1 VDRTACI
8 DLPAF
13 PLQLL
18 LRKHPDWREHPAA
31 VVEADTPQ
39 GTILWINEKARAA
52 GIATG
57 MRYAAGLSLA
67 AGLRA
72 GVVTSKDIDDEIA
85 QLGEL
90 LRRFTPSVEPG
101 KDEPGVFWLDAKG
114 LERLFG
120 ALTEWA
126 SSLHAELVRAGFVAS
141 LAVGFERFAVYAIAK
156 GRKGDTPLFHPNP
169 QAAGGTSSFSDEA
182 PRIPLCSE
190 KEDVPP
196 TGLGA
201 KKKKGSVPF
210 SVVFDTPGEERAA
223 AREVRLDRLALPTA
237 ARDTLLKLGVTTVGR
252 FVDLP
257 LDGVGVRF
265 GPEVRR
271 LHRLASGAL
280 TQPLI
285 PEHPDVPAMRRLILD
300 HPESEAARLIA
311 RIEDALYPMLDE
323 IAAKGRALAELQ
335 VAFRFERLGDH
346 LESIQPAVPT
356 LVPEIL
362 LELIRL
368 RLQAVRTLPDGVME
382 IALIAREAAAVE
394 KQAQLFAVKKRRD
407 LAAGARALARVKAAL
422 GDDAV
427 VRAEPRDAHLP
438 EARFAWVPMTELPE
452 AKPRPVDEPRLIRR
466 LYTTPVPLPPR
477 ERHEPDGWL
486 LRGLAQGPVV
496 KVNGPYLVSGQWW
509 KQPTFRDYHFAE
521 TKNGQNLWVFYDRG
535 KNRWF
540 LQGEVG

>member
-1 VDRTACI
+1 MDRTACI

-18 LRKHPDWREHPAA
+18 LRKHPEWREHPAA

-126 SSLHAELVRAGFVAS
+126 SSLHAELVRAGFIAS
-141 LAVGFERFAVYAIAK
+141 LAVGFDRFAVYAVAK
-156 GRKGDTPLFHPNP
+156 NRKGDTPLSLSLLSSESVR
-169 QAAGGTSSFSDEA
+169 GTSSFSEQSGIRGA
-182 PRIPLCSE
+182 LSE
-190 KEDVPP
+190 KEDVPR
-196 TGLGA
+196 A
-201 KKKKGSVPF
+201 ASRIEKKKGSVPF
-210 SVVFDTPGEERAA
+210 SVVFDTPAAERAA

-280 TQPLI
+280 TQPLT
-285 PEHPDVPAMRRLILD
+285 PTYRRPAMRRLILD
-300 HPESEAARLIA
+300 HERGCPSSRGSN
-311 RIEDALYPMLDE
+311 ALYRCWMRSRRRDARWPSFRSRSL
-323 IAAKGRALAELQ
+323 RALGRPPRIDSARGADARSQ
-335 VAFRFERLGDH
+335 D
-346 LESIQPAVPT
+346 PAQ
-356 LVPEIL
+356 
-362 LELIRL
+362 LIRL
-368 RLQAVRTLPDGVME
+368 RLQAVR
-382 IALIAREAAAVE
+382 
-394 KQAQLFAVKKRRD
+394 
-407 LAAGARALARVKAAL
+407 
-422 GDDAV
+422 
-427 VRAEPRDAHLP
+427 
-438 EARFAWVPMTELPE
+438 
-452 AKPRPVDEPRLIRR
+452 RP
-466 LYTTPVPLPPR
+466 T
-477 ERHEPDGWL
+477 
-486 LRGLAQGPVV
+486 A
-496 KVNGPYLVSGQWW
+496 
-509 KQPTFRDYHFAE
+509 
-521 TKNGQNLWVFYDRG
+521 
-535 KNRWF
+535 
-540 LQGEVG
+540 

>member
-1 VDRTACI
+1 VDQTACI

-18 LRKHPDWREHPAA
+18 LRKHPDWRSHPAA

-52 GIATG
+52 GIRTG

-72 GVVTSKDIDDEIA
+72 AVVPAADIDGEVAQIA
-85 QLGEL
+85 EL
-90 LRRFTPSVEPG
+90 LRRFTPFVEPG

-114 LERLFG
+114 LLRLFG
-120 ALTEWA
+120 SLSEWA

-141 LAVGFERFAVYAIAK
+141 LAVGFDRFATYAIAK
-156 GRKGDTPLFHPNP
+156 GRRGTGDRYRPP
-169 QAAGGTSSFSDEA
+169 
-182 PRIPLCSE
+182 
-190 KEDVPP
+190 VP
-196 TGLGA
+196 
-201 KKKKGSVPF
+201 VPF
-210 SVVFDTPGEERAA
+210 SHVFANAADERAA
-223 AREVRLDRLALPTA
+223 AREVRLDRLALDTGT
-237 ARDTLLKLGVTTVGR
+237 RNTLLKLGITTVGQ

-280 TQPLI
+280 AQPLA

-300 HPESEAARLIA
+300 DPELDASRLIA
-311 RIEDALYPMLDE
+311 RIEEALGPMLDE

-335 VAFRFERLGDH
+335 LGFRFERLGDH
-346 LESIQPAVPT
+346 LESIQPAAPT
-356 LVPEIL
+356 LVPKTL

-368 RLQAVRTLPDGVME
+368 RLQAVRQLPDGVME
-382 IALIAREAAAVE
+382 IVLIARETPAID
-394 KQAQLFAVKKRRD
+394 KQRELFAVKKRRD
-407 LAAGARALARVKAAL
+407 LEAGARALARVKAAL
-422 GDDAV
+422 GDEAV
-427 VRAEPRDAHLP
+427 VRAELRDAHLP
-438 EARFAWVPMTELPE
+438 EARFTWAPMAALPE

-496 KVNGPYLVSGQWW
+496 KVNGPYLMSGHWW
-509 KQPTFRDYHFAE
+509 KKPMFREYHFTE
-521 TKNGQNLWVFYDRG
+521 TKSGENLWVFFDRG
-535 KNRWF
+535 INRWY
-540 LQGEVG
+540 LQGQVE

>member
-1 VDRTACI
+1 VDQTACI
-8 DLPAF
+8 DLPSF

-39 GTILWINEKARAA
+39 GTILWINEKARVA
-52 GIATG
+52 GIRTG

-72 GVVTSKDIDDEIA
+72 AVVTSKDIEDEVA
-85 QLGEL
+85 QLAEL
-90 LRRFTPSVEPG
+90 LRRFTPFVEPG
-101 KDEPGVFWLDAKG
+101 EDEPGVFWLDAKG

-120 ALTEWA
+120 SLSEWA

-141 LAVGFERFAVYAIAK
+141 IAVGFDRFAVYAVAK
-156 GRKGDTPLFHPNP
+156 DRRKGDNKGDTPLF
-169 QAAGGTSSFSDEA
+169 SDKL
-182 PRIPLCSE
+182 PGYRLSE
-190 KEDVPP
+190 KQ
-196 TGLGA
+196 
-201 KKKKGSVPF
+201 GSAPF
-210 SVVFDTPGEERAA
+210 VHIFKDAADERAA
-223 AREVRLDRLALPTA
+223 AREVRLDRLSLPTS
-237 ARDTLLKLGVTTVGR
+237 ARDTLLKLGVTTVGQ

-280 TQPLI
+280 TQPLV
-285 PEHPDVPAMRRLILD
+285 PERPDVPAMRRLILD
-300 HPESEAARLIA
+300 NPELDASRIIA
-311 RIEDALYPMLDE
+311 RIEEALGPMLDE
-323 IAAKGRALAELQ
+323 IADKGRALAELQ
-335 VAFRFERLGDH
+335 LAFRFERLGDH
-346 LESIQPAVPT
+346 LESIQPAAPT
-356 LVPEIL
+356 LVPKVL

-368 RLQAVRTLPDGVME
+368 RLQAVRQLPDSVME
-382 IALIAREAAAVE
+382 IILVARETPAVE
-394 KQAQLFAVKKRRD
+394 KQRELFAVKKRRD
-407 LAAGARALARVKAAL
+407 LEAGARALARVKAAL
-422 GDDAV
+422 GEDAV

-438 EARFAWVPMTELPE
+438 EDRFAWVPLSALIE

-496 KVNGPYLVSGQWW
+496 KVNGPYMVSGQWW

-521 TKNGQNLWVFYDRG
+521 TKNGEQLWVFYDRG
-535 KNRWF
+535 RSRWY